1 MRDYPLVWLED
12 SFENRVQ
19 RILQDYVINL
29 SAEFLQAHGPD
40 AGAHLFAAQLRQSL
54 HNISRRLGMQRYQS
68 LADLM
73 DEALR
78 QQLETGDTERHRA
91 WIEVLLKEY
100 YDPMYAYQRQEKSER
115 IVFSGDHAAVSEYLR
130 ASATT

>member
-1 MRDYPLVWLED
+1 
-12 SFENRVQ
+12 
-19 RILQDYVINL
+19 
-29 SAEFLQAHGPD
+29 
-40 AGAHLFAAQLRQSL
+40 
-54 HNISRRLGMQRYQS
+54 MQRYQS